1 MDLHEQNTISP
12 FFSMKRHLQHKR
24 NYGGNKCNNVSSP
37 LPNYPQC
44 TRFTPA
50 VDRIFKGEMRQYCG
64 RKLVGF
70 RTILVCLWH
79 NKKVKFMHKKDSLC
93 LRILPN
99 GICLI
104 PSTRCACNH
113 NGPKDAENVHVHKT
127 ATASSRD

>member
-1 MDLHEQNTISP
+1 MNNVKVSKTRTGMSIPSAPLRQKNKTLFSQRNIEFLMDLHEQNTISP

-37 LPNYPQC
+37 LPKYPQC
-44 TRFTPA
+44 ARFTPA

-79 NKKVKFMHKKDSLC
+79 NKKVKFMHKKDSSL
-93 LRILPN
+93 LY
-99 GICLI
+99 
-104 PSTRCACNH
+104 
-113 NGPKDAENVHVHKT
+113 V
-127 ATASSRD
+127 